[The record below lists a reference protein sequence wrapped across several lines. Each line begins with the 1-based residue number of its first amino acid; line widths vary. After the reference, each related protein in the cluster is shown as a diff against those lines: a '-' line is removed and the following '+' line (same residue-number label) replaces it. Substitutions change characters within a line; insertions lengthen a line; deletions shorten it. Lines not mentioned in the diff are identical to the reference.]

1 LNGRGA
7 AQAIVKQAGQ
17 GDAPARVVAIAA
29 LAARVEKSALP
40 SLLSYAGESDAE
52 VSKAALASIGKIGG
66 DESLDGLVKLVL
78 ANKPGAK
85 DALQAVANRSADK
98 SVVGRKLAA
107 QAQSAGVLE
116 VMALVGG
123 ADALAAVVKLA
134 VAGNDDAIRALCQ
147 WREFAAVKP
156 LLDVAGA
163 PGAKQVHNVLAIQA
177 ICRLVKSSD
186 SEPAQARVDAVL
198 AALKAAGRPQE
209 KTQVLSALASI
220 KDRKAADAV
229 IKLLA
234 DPATQKDAANAAL
247 SLADGLRKPDRGSA
261 KKLAEA
267 VKKAN
272 ISPDLN
278 KKAEQSLNKK

>member
-1 LNGRGA
+1 
-7 AQAIVKQAGQ
+7 
-17 GDAPARVVAIAA
+17 
-29 LAARVEKSALP
+29 
-40 SLLSYAGESDAE
+40 
-52 VSKAALASIGKIGG
+52 
-66 DESLDGLVKLVL
+66 
-78 ANKPGAK
+78 
-85 DALQAVANRSADK
+85 
-98 SVVGRKLAA
+98 
-107 QAQSAGVLE
+107 
-116 VMALVGG
+116 
-123 ADALAAVVKLA
+123 
-134 VAGNDDAIRALCQ
+134 
-147 WREFAAVKP
+147 

-163 PGAKQVHNVLAIQA
+163 PGAKQVHNFLAIQA